1 MVITATN
8 AFEEILDDTWHKP
21 DKIWVDKSSEF
32 YKRSMKS
39 WLQDNNVEMCST
51 QNEGKSVVVERFF
64 RTLKNKMYKYMT
76 SILKNKY
83 VDKLYNIVDEYN
95 NTYHITIEMKT
106 VDVKSSANFNFNKRI
121 IRKILKLKLMTM

>member
-1 MVITATN
+1 
-8 AFEEILDDTWHKP
+8 
-21 DKIWVDKSSEF
+21 
-32 YKRSMKS
+32 
-39 WLQDNNVEMCST
+39 MCST

>member
-1 MVITATN
+1 
-8 AFEEILDDTWHKP
+8 
-21 DKIWVDKSSEF
+21 
-32 YKRSMKS
+32 MKS

-106 VDVKSSANFNFNKRI
+106 VDAKSSANFNFNKRI

>member
-1 MVITATN
+1 
-8 AFEEILDDTWHKP
+8 
-21 DKIWVDKSSEF
+21 
-32 YKRSMKS
+32 
-39 WLQDNNVEMCST
+39 MCST
-51 QNEGKSVVVERFF
+51 QNEGKSVVVERCF

-106 VDVKSSANFNFNKRI
+106 VDVESSANFNFNKK
-121 IRKILKLKLMTM
+121 IRKILNLKLMTM

>member
-1 MVITATN
+1 
-8 AFEEILDDTWHKP
+8 
-21 DKIWVDKSSEF
+21 
-32 YKRSMKS
+32 MKS
-39 WLQDNNVEMCST
+39 WLQDNVEMCST

>member
-1 MVITATN
+1 
-8 AFEEILDDTWHKP
+8 
-21 DKIWVDKSSEF
+21 
-32 YKRSMKS
+32 MKS

>member
-1 MVITATN
+1 
-8 AFEEILDDTWHKP
+8 
-21 DKIWVDKSSEF
+21 
-32 YKRSMKS
+32 MKS

-106 VDVKSSANFNFNKRI
+106 VDVKSSATLIKE
-121 IRKILKLKLMTM
+121 